1 MEWVIVDLED
11 SYNIDA
17 VCVYWETA
25 CPNTYIIELSDD
37 GEVWTKITERKDTK
51 AGLDYI
57 TVNGRGRYARIT
69 SLDFAT
75 PYGISIFELKVFGT
89 N

>member
-1 MEWVIVDLED
+1 MVYAVQDRQALTPPDQMDRWVIVDLED

-37 GEVWTKITERKDTK
+37 GEVGQNYRERIRK
-51 AGLDYI
+51 LVLI
-57 TVNGRGRYARIT
+57 I
-69 SLDFAT
+69 
-75 PYGISIFELKVFGT
+75 
-89 N
+89 